1 MLFAIKN
8 RRFKSNPNWKFIDQK
23 LPGDKFNHKLN
34 FDYHLTVLFKKESAK
49 LQALARIP
57 LYMGLVEKKLLFDSI
72 FATQFMYCLL
82 LQMIHNRLNSNRNE
96 NI

>member
-1 MLFAIKN
+1 M
-8 RRFKSNPNWKFIDQK
+8 
-23 LPGDKFNHKLN
+23 
-34 FDYHLTVLFKKESAK
+34 LFKKESAK
-49 LQALARIP
+49 LQALARIL